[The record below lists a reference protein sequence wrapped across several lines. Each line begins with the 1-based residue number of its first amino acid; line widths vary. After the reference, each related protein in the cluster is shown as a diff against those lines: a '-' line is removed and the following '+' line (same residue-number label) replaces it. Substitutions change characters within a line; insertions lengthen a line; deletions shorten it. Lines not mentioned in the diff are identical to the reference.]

1 MPIPFPA
8 FYHHKQSK
16 TSDQKA
22 NNKIVFTFENVL
34 SFILKQKT
42 KYCTQMVQKKNRNK
56 LQEQH
61 VL

>member
-16 TSDQKA
+16 TSDRKA
-22 NNKIVFTFENVL
+22 NNKILFTFENVL

-42 KYCTQMVQKKNRNK
+42 KKILHTNGLKKK
-56 LQEQH
+56 S
-61 VL
+61 